1 MRNISVWA
9 AMIVASVWS
18 PAVSVSSDLPPTAQ
32 SEQGAPYTIP
42 VHVDEVN
49 LTFSAVDERGLA
61 IDDLEL
67 ADLRLLDNGKK
78 PERVVSLRRRSNL
91 PIRAG
96 LLVDTSGSMS
106 RSLRR
111 TRQIASLFGSHILRQ
126 ESDRAFVM
134 RFDFEALVKQD
145 WTNSGEVLNT
155 GIENVAEDSKSRLGG
170 TALFDSV
177 YISCRDKFGHLAGSP
192 DTGNFIVLFTDGLDN
207 VSHARMGD
215 VIDKCQQTHTAIYV
229 FTNGD
234 KVFRDA
240 GQRVLQEL
248 AMKSGGRIFYD
259 NGDSDTLSNLR
270 LIERDIRNDYVV
282 IYKPAHFKADGSF
295 HKIKLDCP
303 KRTAFLWTR
312 TGYYASH

>member
-1 MRNISVWA
+1 MRKISVWA
-9 AMIVASVWS
+9 AMIAAVGWP
-18 PAVSVSSDLPPTAQ
+18 PALSVSSDRPRTVQ
-32 SEQGAPYTIP
+32 SEQGVPYTIP

-49 LTFSAVDERGLA
+49 LTFSAVDERGFA

-78 PERVVSLRRRSNL
+78 PERVVSFRRRSKL

-106 RSLRR
+106 RSLGR
-111 TRQIASLFGSHILRQ
+111 TRQIAAVFGSHILRQ

-145 WTNSGEVLNT
+145 WTNRREVLNT
-155 GIENVAEDSKSRLGG
+155 GIEHVAEDSRSRLGG

-177 YISCRDKFGHLAGSP
+177 YISCRDKFGNLSGSA
-192 DTGNFIVLFTDGLDN
+192 DTGNFIVLFTDGVDN

-240 GQRVLQEL
+240 GQKVLQEL

-259 NGDSDTLSNLR
+259 NGGNDILSNLR

-282 IYKPAHFKADGSF
+282 IYKPANFKADGSF
-295 HKIKLDCP
+295 RKIKLDCP

-312 TGYYASH
+312 TGYYARH